1 MHTRRLGVLSFIALV
16 VTALWLVL
24 LIANMA
30 NAGPLDTFE
39 RVLAHVSKLDVLF
52 YLSYLN
58 AALTVLAATAL
69 FTGLYLYSKST
80 APASSLVGL
89 VFVPIY
95 ATMNL
100 FVYLSQIT
108 IVPHLVPFLSEP
120 EYAAATNLMLRQLI
134 QEWPA
139 SGVSFFHN
147 LAYGLLGIPSIL
159 FGLILFRR
167 SLSLRLGGILLALNG
182 VACILGVVGILIG
195 SELLGLGSVVGGVFF
210 LIALIPLGLTFWRE
224 T

>member
-1 MHTRRLGVLSFIALV
+1 MNTRRLGVLSFIALV
-16 VTALWLVL
+16 VTALWLVF
-24 LIANMA
+24 LISSLA

-39 RVLAHVSKLDVLF
+39 RVLAHVSKLDALF

-69 FTGLYLYSKST
+69 FTGLYLYCKSS
-80 APASSLVGL
+80 APASALLGL
-89 VFVPIY
+89 VFVPMY

-108 IVPHLVPFLSEP
+108 IVPRLVPFLFEP

-139 SGVSFFHN
+139 SGASFFNN